1 MSLLVLAA
9 AAGFACAQ
17 PTHHDGDA
25 IHCAGNGRSMRM
37 YGIDAPEM
45 PGACRP
51 RRRCTPGDPYAS
63 RDYLAGLTDGRRV
76 ACTQKDTDVYGRR
89 VVRCTA
95 DGAELS
101 CAMVAA
107 GMAVERY
114 GRLDCGGTRVR
125 RSYADATVDRSNTPL
140 AETLAAPAEKRYYY
154 DPEAA
159 GTDIAQPGNAGVS
172 SAIWAA
178 MSAWLGALNIGTYAA
193 FAVDKRRAIA
203 AATRRVQRIPESTL
217 LMLAAAG
224 GSFGAISAQQ
234 RLRHKTRKQPFANR
248 LLVIAGLQI
257 GIIIAI
263 GVTIA
268 SA

>member
-1 MSLLVLAA
+1 
-9 AAGFACAQ
+9 
-17 PTHHDGDA
+17 
-25 IHCAGNGRSMRM
+25 MRM

-51 RRRCTPGDPYAS
+51 GRRCTSGDPYAS

-95 DGAELS
+95 DGADLS

-125 RSYADATVDRSNTPL
+125 RSYADATAERSNTSVAAMP
-140 AETLAAPAEKRYYY
+140 AAPAEKRYYY
-154 DPEAA
+154 DPAA
-159 GTDIAQPGNAGVS
+159 MGTGTPQAGSAGVS
-172 SAIWAA
+172 PAIWAA
-178 MSAWLGALNIGTYAA
+178 MAAWLAALNIGTYAT
-193 FAVDKRRAIA
+193 FAIDKRRAIA
-203 AATRRVQRIPESTL
+203 ASTRRVQRIPESTL

-234 RLRHKTRKQPFANR
+234 RLRHKTIKQPFANR
-248 LLVIAGLQI
+248 LLMIAGLQI
-257 GIIIAI
+257 GIVIAI
-263 GVTIA
+263 GLTIVWG
-268 SA
+268 

>member
-51 RRRCTPGDPYAS
+51 GRRCTPGDPYAS

-76 ACTQKDTDVYGRR
+76 ACIQMDTDAYGRR

-95 DGAELS
+95 DGADLS

-114 GRLDCGGTRVR
+114 GRLDCSRAPVR
-125 RSYADATVDRSNTPL
+125 RSYAEATVERSTAPR
-140 AETLAAPAEKRYYY
+140 AAMPAPPAEKRYYY
-154 DPEAA
+154 DPAA
-159 GTDIAQPGNAGVS
+159 MGAGVPPAGS
-172 SAIWAA
+172 AEGSPAIWAA
-178 MSAWLGALNIGTYAA
+178 MAAWFGALNIGTYAA
-193 FAVDKRRAIA
+193 FAIDKRRAIA

-224 GSFGAISAQQ
+224 GSIGAISAQQ

-248 LLVIAGLQI
+248 LLIIAGLQI
-257 GIIIAI
+257 GIITAI
-263 GVTIA
+263 GLIIA
-268 SA
+268 WG